1 MPTTPQIAMAAI
13 AVAILAGAG
22 LRACGF
28 IRAGMP
34 VHAAIGRAFGPL
46 VAFALAVALLWLTV
60 VMLAE
65 GGNALA
71 R

>member
-1 MPTTPQIAMAAI
+1 MPNTPQIAMAAI

-28 IRAGMP
+28 MRAGMP
-34 VHAAIGRAFGPL
+34 VDAAIGRAFGPL
-46 VAFALAVALLWLTV
+46 LALALCAVWLGLIVA
-60 VMLAE
+60 ML
-65 GGNALA
+65 GG